1 MPARCQASS
10 NTRVWAAGLGAVSPL
25 VRPSLLIALAR
36 ITPWIGS
43 PAARAAGNGRSRAT
57 PTPSLGTKPS
67 ARSSKARQRP
77 LGASTNLGKRLEIL
91 QPQIELHPPGEGEL
105 AFTTAGWL
113 SIARCTATS
122 ELLQAVSTGQLGP
135 CKSRK

>member
-43 PAARAAGNGRSRAT
+43 PAARAAGNGRSRTT

-77 LGASTNLGKRLEIL
+77 LGASAPILANAWKFFSHRLSCT
-91 QPQIELHPPGEGEL
+91 PP
-105 AFTTAGWL
+105 AKANSHSPRWRL

-122 ELLQAVSTGQLGP
+122 ELLQAVLTGRLGP